1 MLVCGVYCVKL
12 FIQVG
17 SSVSLDPS
25 VFPFQDM
32 RYKGVN
38 GGKTGT
44 KPKQKKGCKLATKF
58 AQPMTSIQSGTS
70 ASDSDG
76 KRLLKGEKDKPKRKA
91 TPPVSPVLDGAVGG
105 NVNGESST
113 DETSGGDPPPSLKFT
128 KESVAKLKAHLGE
141 SKGECRCVLLVVNCC
156 AGVDRCRM
164 CRGRC
169 CALVNSVINAL
180 TEQGELDPDAEVV
193 LSVVLVFFNCYVI

>member
-12 FIQVG
+12 FIQMD

-32 RYKGVN
+32 RYKGIA

-44 KPKQKKGCKLATKF
+44 KPKQKKGCKLATTF
-58 AQPMTSIQSGTS
+58 AKPLTPIQSGTS

-76 KRLLKGEKDKPKRKA
+76 KRSLKGEKDKPKRKA
-91 TPPVSPVLDGAVGG
+91 TPPVSPVLGGAVGG

-113 DETSGGDPPPSLKFT
+113 DETSGGDRPPSLKFT
-128 KESVAKLKAHLGE
+128 EESVAKFKAHLGDG
-141 SKGECRCVLLVVNCC
+141 KGECMCVMIVVYCYS
-156 AGVDRCRM
+156 GGDKCRM
-164 CRGRC
+164 CRGHC
-169 CALVNSVINAL
+169 CSLVNSVINSL
-180 TEQGELDPDAEVV
+180 TEQGDLDPNAEVYC
-193 LSVVLVFFNCYVI
+193 LWCYILNVFIV